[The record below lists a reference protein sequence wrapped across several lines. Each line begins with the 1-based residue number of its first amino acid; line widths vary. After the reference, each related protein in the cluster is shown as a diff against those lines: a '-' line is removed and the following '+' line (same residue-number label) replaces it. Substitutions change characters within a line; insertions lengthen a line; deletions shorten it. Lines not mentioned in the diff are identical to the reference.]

1 MSGKNNEKYNWKAAV
16 DENVRSGFTELLILQ
31 LLSEKD
37 MYGYEM
43 KREIIRRTLGAI
55 TFGESPLYIPLL
67 RMAER
72 GLISSRRELVTGKRF
87 RTYYHIEEDG
97 LKCLKYGKKQC
108 DFVFNGITNLF
119 YGEKG
124 DEDQEDD

>member
-1 MSGKNNEKYNWKAAV
+1 
-16 DENVRSGFTELLILQ
+16 
-31 LLSEKD
+31 

-43 KREIIRRTLGAI
+43 KPEIIRRTHGAV

-87 RTYYHIEEDG
+87 RTYYHIEEEG
-97 LKCLKYGKKQC
+97 LKCLEYGKKQC
-108 DFVFNGITNLF
+108 EFVFNGITNLF
-119 YGEKG
+119 NG
-124 DEDQEDD
+124 